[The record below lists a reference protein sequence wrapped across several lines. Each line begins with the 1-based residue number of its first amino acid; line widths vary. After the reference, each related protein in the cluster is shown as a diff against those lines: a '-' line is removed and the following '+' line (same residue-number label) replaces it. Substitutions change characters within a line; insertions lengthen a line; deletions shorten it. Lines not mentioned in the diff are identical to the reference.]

1 MCMSNLPLLF
11 QCIGSWTGFVFFFF
25 FKLSS
30 FASPY
35 ITFETV
41 AML

>member
-1 MCMSNLPLLF
+1 MYEQSPSSLSVHWFMDRV
-11 QCIGSWTGFVFFFF
+11 CIFFF